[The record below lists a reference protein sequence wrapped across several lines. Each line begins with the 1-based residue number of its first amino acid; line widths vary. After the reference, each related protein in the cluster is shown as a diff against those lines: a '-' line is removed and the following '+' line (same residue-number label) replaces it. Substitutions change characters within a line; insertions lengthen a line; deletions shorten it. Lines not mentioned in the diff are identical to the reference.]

1 MNRRRIRIRGGGHIR
16 IDGKWLSSFLDGA
29 PPGEQAETSEN
40 APGAAAPGPRPG
52 ISLGATV
59 IERAQMVTEGVF
71 RPGVEDVEVKYLMS
85 GTRPDRIERVHTLA
99 SDRIIADATPVSVST
114 NVSQLIEFVKRS
126 GAGNA
131 GLIVDLHSHPSSGIA
146 LPSETDM
153 KTWLSVARMLEEEF
167 PNTRFLFGVHGVGR
181 QMPTFVER
189 TPPVV
194 AGVNRVIWRSVTRDH
209 EIALFAP
216 DATPVEVYLD
226 G

>member
-1 MNRRRIRIRGGGHIR
+1 MNRRRLRIRGGGHIR

-29 PPGEQAETSEN
+29 PPGEQAETLET
-40 APGAAAPGPRPG
+40 APGEAAPRPRSG
-52 ISLGATV
+52 VSLGATV
-59 IERAQMVTEGVF
+59 IEHAELATESVF

-85 GTRPDRIERVHTLA
+85 GTRADRIERMHTLA
-99 SDRIIADATPVSVST
+99 SSRIIAEATPVSVSA
-114 NVSQLIEFVKRS
+114 NVGQLIEFVKRS

-131 GLIVDLHSHPSSGIA
+131 GLIVDLHTHPSSGIA
-146 LPSETDM
+146 LPSDTD
-153 KTWLSVARMLEEEF
+153 KSSWKSVGRMLEEEF
-167 PNTRFLFGVHGVGR
+167 PNARVLFGVHGVGR

-194 AGVNRVIWRSVTRDH
+194 AGVNRVLWRSVTRDH